1 MFQKRNPMSNTT
13 KDLRYLDARDKF
25 IEYAF
30 MALGDHFSSR
40 DEFQNYFEAI
50 KTNHRKNLFLKTAS
64 YYLFLVK
71 RGDWVVDVPDLDKV
85 IDYLTN
91 TYKYV
96 AIFSLI
102 KSLSEE
108 TFIDFYEFLVRRKSS
123 VQFPISDKTKL
134 EDLYGKYKEDLGA
147 IKRCISFF
155 TELSAERQRALLS
168 RLEVRGTEPTIENLA
183 KYLYELRS
191 KFVHEGELVLHMSE
205 GMTLSQRGG
214 KLVVCRLSIRDAMIF
229 FEEGLIKHFRETE
242 T

>member
-1 MFQKRNPMSNTT
+1 MSNST
-13 KDLRYLDARDKF
+13 KDLRYLDARNKF

-30 MALGDHFSSR
+30 LALGDHFPSR
-40 DEFQNYFEAI
+40 DEFLNYFKAI
-50 KTNHRKNLFLKTAS
+50 RISDRKSLFLRTAS

-71 RGDWVVDVPDLDKV
+71 RGDWAVDVPGSDKV

-102 KSLSEE
+102 ESLSEE

-123 VQFPISDKTKL
+123 VQFHISDKTEL
-134 EDLYGKYKEDLGA
+134 QDLYRKYKEDFGA

-155 TELSAERQRALLS
+155 KELSPDRQRALLS

-191 KFVHEGELVLHMSE
+191 KFVHEAELVLHMSE
-205 GMTLSQRGG
+205 GMTISQTGD
-214 KLVVCRLSIRDAMIF
+214 KLVVCRLSIKDAMIF

>member
-1 MFQKRNPMSNTT
+1 MSNTT
-13 KDLRYLDARDKF
+13 KDLRYLDARNKF

-30 MALGDHFSSR
+30 LALGDHFTSR
-40 DEFQNYFEAI
+40 GEFLKYFEAI
-50 KTNHRKNLFLKTAS
+50 KSSDRESLFLRTAS

-71 RGDWVVDVPDLDKV
+71 RGDWVVDIPGSDKV

-102 KSLSEE
+102 ESLSEE
-108 TFIDFYEFLVRRKSS
+108 TFIDFYEFLVRRKPG
-123 VQFPISDKTKL
+123 VQFPISGKSML
-134 EDLYGKYKEDLGA
+134 EDLYGKYKEDFGA

-155 TELSAERQRALLS
+155 RKLSPERQRALLA
-168 RLEVRGTEPTIENLA
+168 RLEVRGTEATIENLA

-191 KFVHEGELVLHMSE
+191 KFVHEAELVLHMSE
-205 GMTLSQRGG
+205 GMTLSQTGD

-229 FEEGLIKHFRETE
+229 FEEGLIKHFQEIET
-242 T
+242 